1 MSRLDLS
8 CPIFFEIYS
17 CVVDFIISVT
27 THTTRTRTR
36 TRACS
41 SVKTHEFALECMFNA
56 IDENQDKKITKAE
69 IFEVLKQDRR
79 KRMPLVDNER
89 QTLEEIYNTWDGER
103 QMEIPEL
110 AKRFEKTFFWMQ
122 QANSMITALKTEH
135 TEVQQQEQRSG
146 GRAED
151 DSKAVPSNAEQMDR
165 HLIKVSKEIEPRIQ
179 EQREQT
185 NGFIKMLRSALSDSS
200 SAHENSK
207 NFYKF
212 YDDEKRVTR
221 SYKRMATVCFF
232 VGSAMLVFAI
242 AIYAYL
248 RFEKEESN
256 TTAAAVFTS
265 IIALILPAG
274 AFLFWDYAKRGIVG
288 ASGII
293 DDSPT
298 SFLANARTLVGCTD
312 PLRREIGA
320 PHQCPLGVGS
330 KLPLSLYADVSTF
343 RCRITTT

>member
-1 MSRLDLS
+1 
-8 CPIFFEIYS
+8 
-17 CVVDFIISVT
+17 
-27 THTTRTRTR
+27 
-36 TRACS
+36 
-41 SVKTHEFALECMFNA
+41 MFNA

-135 TEVQQQEQRSG
+135 MEVQQQEQRSG

-221 SYKRMATVCFF
+221 SYKRIATVCFF

-312 PLRREIGA
+312 PLRREMGA